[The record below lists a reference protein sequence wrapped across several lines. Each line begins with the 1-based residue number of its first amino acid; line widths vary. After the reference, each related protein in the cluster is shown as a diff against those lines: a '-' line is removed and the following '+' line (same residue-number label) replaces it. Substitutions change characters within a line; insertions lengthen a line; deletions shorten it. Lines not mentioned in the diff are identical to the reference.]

1 MNKKKIE
8 KRYNFTKSDTESMLK
23 ELKKFINTRRN
34 YESVKWAI
42 DCVDVI
48 DSYEIAI
55 RFLIDIA
62 LTIKEPRYKNMAL
75 DKILL
80 LLKSEDLT
88 KEYLKE
94 LINPLKEVLIEN
106 DDEWVSLR
114 ALQIYD
120 KLTIDAELIISKA
133 IELIKRRLISEE
145 VKEEAFWLV
154 KNKEISLEDIEKE
167 FLATNDL
174 SAKFWFAFL
183 LYSMGKLEF
192 RTYLEGLVQRNELND
207 GQISFWNSQ
216 ATKYSFPEID
226 IPLQEEELQKL
237 EIKYKREIFQEQLYS
252 TKELYKRYKSELD
265 NLWKDSPYDRSI
277 FIMMPFREKYEEIAS
292 EIKSAAKV
300 LDFQAFLVT
309 DEGRKGIRPSLWE
322 NLVIN
327 MLSCKYG
334 IAILPQEE
342 FKGKIKESDEENII
356 KKFHNPNV
364 TLEFGFMYA
373 KGEGNVLIFTN
384 EASSLPADLRG
395 LLIER
400 IPIENSQDKVFRII
414 VEWLK
419 NKKNQ

>member
-1 MNKKKIE
+1 
-8 KRYNFTKSDTESMLK
+8 MLK
-23 ELKKFINTRRN
+23 ELKKFINSRIN
-34 YESVKWAI
+34 YESGKWVF
-42 DCVDVI
+42 DYVDVI
-48 DSYEIAI
+48 NSYEIAI

-62 LTIKEPRYKNMAL
+62 LTIKQPRYKDMAL
-75 DKILL
+75 DKILQ

-94 LINPLKEVLIEN
+94 LITPLKVVLIEN
-106 DDEWVSLR
+106 DDEWVSLK

-120 KLTIDAELIISKA
+120 KLTTDAELIISKA
-133 IELIKRRLISEE
+133 IELIKRRNISEK

-154 KNKEISLEDIEKE
+154 KKREISLEDIEKE
-167 FLATNDL
+167 FLATNDS

-183 LYSMGKLEF
+183 LYSKGELKFREFLEKV
-192 RTYLEGLVQRNELND
+192 GNKNNLND
-207 GQISFWNSQ
+207 EQIRFWNSQ
-216 ATKYSFPEID
+216 AHRHSFPEID
-226 IPLQEEELQKL
+226 IPQQEEELQKL
-237 EIKYKREIFQEQLYS
+237 ETKDRREIFQEQLHS
-252 TKELYKRYKSELD
+252 TKELYKRYQVELD
-265 NLWKDSPYDRSI
+265 NLWKNSPYNRSI
-277 FIMMPFREKYEEIAS
+277 FIMMPFRKEYEEIAS
-292 EIKSAAKV
+292 SIKSAAKS

-309 DEGRKGIRPSLWE
+309 DEGREAIRPTLWE

-334 IAILPQEE
+334 IAILPQE
-342 FKGKIKESDEENII
+342 FKGKSREKDEENII

-373 KGEGNVLIFTN
+373 KGEGNVLILTN

-395 LLIER
+395 LLIKK